1 MQVIATAA
9 LALLAAGL
17 AKGDDD
23 DKPLPTPLTR
33 PDMKRMLEDV
43 KARKPRIP
51 LPELTDEEK
60 AKLGERGTGYEGRL
74 RYHYLGATG
83 GGSGAGGGGG
93 FGRENEPS
101 MTLDYKFKT
110 ELFWIVS
117 RTNNC
122 QY

>member
-1 MQVIATAA
+1 MQVIATTA

-17 AKGDDD
+17 AKGDD

-51 LPELTDEEK
+51 LPELTEEDK
-60 AKLGERGTGYEGRL
+60 AKLGERGAGYEGRL
-74 RYHYLGATG
+74 RYHYLGVTG
-83 GGSGAGGGGG
+83 SGSGAGGGGG
-93 FGRENEPS
+93 FGRENEPG